1 MLCKEQGG
9 FREGHSTVSTA
20 SFFLNEIYKAINQ
33 KKYTL
38 VTYLDIKKAFDTV
51 HHKILL
57 KKCKKL
63 GIHGN
68 LLYWL
73 TNYLEN
79 RKQATIANNVQSDTG
94 NIVCGVPQG
103 SILGSLL
110 FLIYVN
116 DLNSCLTST
125 SDFLYA
131 DDTVLLCSGS
141 DLNNVCSNM
150 QNDLDNISNW
160 CNSNKLT
167 INSKRTKFM
176 IVGSRNML
184 KKIKN
189 INLDLKMDGQT
200 LDRVHCYKYLG
211 ISIDDNLNFNK
222 HVQDMNKIVT
232 HKLYMFSKIIF
243 YIGEKEAITLFKS
256 MILPII
262 ENCDIVYEGTSK
274 RNLDKIDKLLN
285 KV

>member
-176 IVGSRNML
+176 IVRSRNML

-222 HVQDMNKIVT
+222 HVRT
-232 HKLYMFSKIIF
+232 
-243 YIGEKEAITLFKS
+243 
-256 MILPII
+256 
-262 ENCDIVYEGTSK
+262 
-274 RNLDKIDKLLN
+274 
-285 KV
+285 